1 MRPAGPPQGSNH
13 APAGGGAAAKPQAWG
28 YYASTGQHARGMAV
42 IVAML
47 VAALA
52 AAVAVSVATAQ
63 AQWSSQV
70 AHRRD
75 QVQAQSIALAGVQW
89 ARQILDADARAGP
102 IDHLAE
108 PWALPLPA
116 TPVENGVVEGRIV
129 DAQGL
134 LNVNDLTL
142 GAHAAFERRRFERLF
157 ATLGVDASLLG
168 AIVAKTPATQVQE
181 LAFVNAMTP
190 AALARVARFVTSLPV
205 ETPLNVNTAPAEL
218 LAASINGIDPRDV
231 AALVASRAQ
240 QPFASLADFRERLPP
255 GATLGD
261 EAAYSVSS
269 RFFLVSVQARQGE
282 TLARARALIERA
294 SGVPSSVVWQTID

>member
-1 MRPAGPPQGSNH
+1 M
-13 APAGGGAAAKPQAWG
+13 K
-28 YYASTGQHARGMAV
+28 TKHARGMAV

-75 QVQAQSIALAGVQW
+75 QVQAQSIALAGIQW

-102 IDHLAE
+102 IDHLGE

-129 DAQGL
+129 DAQAS

-142 GAHAAFERRRFERLF
+142 GAHTAFERRRFERLF
-157 ATLGVDASLLG
+157 ALLGVDASLLG
-168 AIVAKTPATQVQE
+168 PIAAKAPATQVQE
-181 LAFVNAMTP
+181 LAYVNGMT
-190 AALARVARFVTSLPV
+190 AAVLARVARFVTSLPV

-218 LAASINGIDPRDV
+218 LAASLGGIEPRDL

-240 QPFASLADFRERLPP
+240 QPFATLADFRERLPS

-282 TLARARALIERA
+282 TIARARALIERGNGR
-294 SGVPSSVVWQTID
+294 SPSVVWQTIE

>member
-1 MRPAGPPQGSNH
+1 
-13 APAGGGAAAKPQAWG
+13 
-28 YYASTGQHARGMAV
+28 MAV

-63 AQWSSQV
+63 ARWSSQV

-102 IDHLAE
+102 IDHLGE

-129 DAQGL
+129 DAQASI
-134 LNVNDLTL
+134 NVNDLAL
-142 GAHAAFERRRFERLF
+142 GTHAAFERRRFERLF

-168 AIVAKTPATQVQE
+168 AIVAQAPITRVQE
-181 LAFVNAMTP
+181 LAYVNGMTP

-205 ETPLNVNTAPAEL
+205 ATPLNVNTAPAEL

-261 EAAYSVSS
+261 EAAYSVAS
-269 RFFLVSVQARQGE
+269 RFFVVRVPAPLGEPLATAPALFARGRG
-282 TLARARALIERA
+282 A
-294 SGVPSSVVWQTID
+294 PSSVVWQTID

>member
-1 MRPAGPPQGSNH
+1 MTMKR
-13 APAGGGAAAKPQAWG
+13 
-28 YYASTGQHARGMAV
+28 ARGMAV

-75 QVQAQSIALAGVQW
+75 QVQAQSIALAGIQW

-102 IDHLAE
+102 IDHLGE

-129 DAQGL
+129 DAQAS
-134 LNVNDLTL
+134 LNVNDLVL
-142 GAHAAFERRRFERLF
+142 GAHTGVDRRRFERLF
-157 ATLGVDASLLG
+157 ALLGVDASLLG
-168 AIVAKTPATQVQE
+168 RMAAKAPATQVQE
-181 LAFVNAMTP
+181 LAYVDGMTP
-190 AALARVARFVTSLPV
+190 AALARVERFVTSLPV

-218 LAASINGIDPRDV
+218 LAASVDGIEPRDL

-240 QPFASLADFRERLPP
+240 QPFATLADFRERLPS

-269 RFFLVSVQARQGE
+269 RFFLVSVRARQGE
-282 TLARARALIERA
+282 TIAQARALIERGNGSPA
-294 SGVPSSVVWQTID
+294 VVWQTIE

>member
-1 MRPAGPPQGSNH
+1 M
-13 APAGGGAAAKPQAWG
+13 K
-28 YYASTGQHARGMAV
+28 HARGMAV

-75 QVQAQSIALAGVQW
+75 QVQAQSIALAGIQW

-102 IDHLAE
+102 IDHLGE
-108 PWALPLPA
+108 PWALPLPP

-129 DAQGL
+129 DAQSL
-134 LNVNDLTL
+134 LNVNDLAL
-142 GAHAAFERRRFERLF
+142 GAHTGFERRRFERLF
-157 ATLGVDASLLG
+157 AMLGVDTSLLG
-168 AIVAKTPATQVQE
+168 AIAAKAPAMQVQE
-181 LAFVNAMTP
+181 LAYVSGMTP
-190 AALARVARFVTSLPV
+190 AALARIARFVTSLPV

-218 LAASINGIDPRDV
+218 LGASINGIDPRDA

-240 QPFASLADFRERLPP
+240 QPFATLADFRERLPA

-261 EAAYSVSS
+261 EVAYSVSS

-282 TLARARALIERA
+282 TLARARALIERGN
-294 SGVPSSVVWQTID
+294 GVPASVVWQTIE